1 MMAVDFSSPRCDAIF
16 HLMTLF
22 FISLRDVFFHH
33 VLLSGRLSGDVPRDS
48 PPYAYA
54 QSRSTGAA
62 LSVRSSRRS
71 PQTASTSSPPTRVR
85 DSDSG
90 GSSSTSAGLRKPQSA
105 EPPSVSGSS
114 EHLTQLCNVDRTD
127 LAGLCSLDHS
137 RRICW
142 APLGAAHSHAT
153 HLCIANCRGGS
164 DDLIT

>member
-1 MMAVDFSSPRCDAIF
+1 MRC
-16 HLMTLF
+16 T
-22 FISLRDVFFHH
+22 
-33 VLLSGRLSGDVPRDS
+33 RDS

-85 DSDSG
+85 DVDSG
-90 GSSSTSAGLRKPQSA
+90 GSSPTSAGLRKPQPA
-105 EPPSVSGSS
+105 EPPFVSGSS

-127 LAGLCSLDHS
+127 LAGPCSLDHS
-137 RRICW
+137 RRIFGRLS
-142 APLGAAHSHAT
+142 ALRIRMPLTCA
-153 HLCIANCRGGS
+153 LQWCIVNCRGGS